1 MFFCEIRQKK
11 GYFFTFYEI
20 NSGKGLYFMLVDS
33 NLPVDRDRLKN
44 RLIRLVKEDEEILG
58 CFFSGSIGTKTEDN
72 YSDIDARI
80 IVKDGINLKRKQ
92 VGIIRSIGQ
101 YLFIEKLEERSSIIH
116 YDTFIKLD
124 LFIYTVDE
132 LEPSI
137 WMKEINIV
145 KDFGLL
151 EELCEKS
158 QRLSYSITQREF
170 DQLLHSYYADYFE
183 LYRCWKREE
192 YNYLEHLTLS
202 MKHCLVS
209 MWYVSKGYAPNPE
222 MDWAKYEGRKTKLS
236 HLETN
241 FILSFTPC
249 RVEDLEEFTKK
260 IEILVFEA
268 AEKIATYNRLS
279 FSQETFKKVHRRISF
294 SQEDRDIEIKE

>member
-1 MFFCEIRQKK
+1 
-11 GYFFTFYEI
+11 
-20 NSGKGLYFMLVDS
+20 MLVDS

-80 IVKDGINLKRKQ
+80 IVKDNINLKRKQ
-92 VGIIRSIGQ
+92 VEIIRAIGK
-101 YLFIEKLEERSSIIH
+101 YLFIEKLEEKSSIIH

-124 LFIYTVDE
+124 LFVYTVED
-132 LEPSI
+132 LTPSI
-137 WMKEINIV
+137 WMKNIAIV

-151 EELCEKS
+151 EDLSKKS
-158 QRLSYSITQREF
+158 QSLSYSITQKEF
-170 DQLLHSYYADYFE
+170 DELINNYYADYFE

-192 YNYLEHLTLS
+192 YNYLEHLILS

-209 MWYVSKGYAPNPE
+209 MWYVSKGFAPNPA
-222 MDWAKYEGRKTKLS
+222 MDWAKYEGRKTKLT
-236 HLETN
+236 HLEAN
-241 FILSFTPC
+241 FILSYTPF
-249 RVEDLEEFTKK
+249 ELEQLEEFTKK
-260 IEILVFEA
+260 MEILVFEA
-268 AEKIATYNRLS
+268 AEKISTYNRLS

-294 SQEDRDIEIKE
+294 KVELPEENKE

>member
-1 MFFCEIRQKK
+1 
-11 GYFFTFYEI
+11 
-20 NSGKGLYFMLVDS
+20 MLVDS

-80 IVKDGINLKRKQ
+80 IVKDNINLKRKQ
-92 VGIIRSIGQ
+92 VEIIRAIGK
-101 YLFIEKLEERSSIIH
+101 YLFIEKLEEKSSIIH

-124 LFIYTVDE
+124 LFVYTVED
-132 LEPSI
+132 LTPSI
-137 WMKEINIV
+137 WMKNIAIV

-151 EELCEKS
+151 EDLSKKS
-158 QRLSYSITQREF
+158 QSLSYSITQKEF
-170 DQLLHSYYADYFE
+170 DELINNYYADYFE

-192 YNYLEHLTLS
+192 YNYLEQLILS

-209 MWYVSKGYAPNPE
+209 MWYVSKGFAPNPA
-222 MDWAKYEGRKTKLS
+222 MDWAKYEGRKTKLT
-236 HLETN
+236 HLEAN
-241 FILSFTPC
+241 FILSYTPF
-249 RVEDLEEFTKK
+249 ELEQLEEFTKK
-260 IEILVFEA
+260 MEILVFEA
-268 AEKIATYNRLS
+268 AEKISTYNRLS

-294 SQEDRDIEIKE
+294 KVELPEENKE

>member
-1 MFFCEIRQKK
+1 
-11 GYFFTFYEI
+11 
-20 NSGKGLYFMLVDS
+20 MLVDS

-80 IVKDGINLKRKQ
+80 IVKDNINLKRKQ
-92 VGIIRSIGQ
+92 VEIIRAIGK
-101 YLFIEKLEERSSIIH
+101 YLFIEKLEEKSSIIH

-124 LFIYTVDE
+124 LFVYTVED
-132 LEPSI
+132 LTPSI
-137 WMKEINIV
+137 WMKNIAIV

-151 EELCEKS
+151 EDLSKKS
-158 QRLSYSITQREF
+158 QGLSYSITQKEF
-170 DQLLHSYYADYFE
+170 DELINNYYADYFE

-192 YNYLEHLTLS
+192 YNYLEQLILS

-209 MWYVSKGYAPNPE
+209 MWYVSKGFAPNPA
-222 MDWAKYEGRKTKLS
+222 MDWAKYEGRKTKLT
-236 HLETN
+236 HLEAN
-241 FILSFTPC
+241 FILSYTPF
-249 RVEDLEEFTKK
+249 ELEQLEEFTKK
-260 IEILVFEA
+260 MEILVFEA
-268 AEKIATYNRLS
+268 AEKISTYNRLS

-294 SQEDRDIEIKE
+294 KVELPEENKE

>member
-1 MFFCEIRQKK
+1 
-11 GYFFTFYEI
+11 
-20 NSGKGLYFMLVDS
+20 MLVDS

-80 IVKDGINLKRKQ
+80 IVKDNINLKRKQ
-92 VGIIRSIGQ
+92 VEIIRAIGK
-101 YLFIEKLEERSSIIH
+101 YLFIEKLEEKSSIIH

-124 LFIYTVDE
+124 LFVYTVED
-132 LEPSI
+132 LTPSI
-137 WMKEINIV
+137 WMKNIAIV

-151 EELCEKS
+151 EDLSKKS
-158 QRLSYSITQREF
+158 QSLSYSITQKEF
-170 DQLLHSYYADYFE
+170 DELINNYYADYFE

-192 YNYLEHLTLS
+192 YNYLDHLILS

-209 MWYVSKGYAPNPE
+209 MWYVSKGFAPNPA
-222 MDWAKYEGRKTKLS
+222 MDWAKYEGRKTKLT
-236 HLETN
+236 HLEAN
-241 FILSFTPC
+241 FILSYTPF
-249 RVEDLEEFTKK
+249 ELEQLEEFTKK
-260 IEILVFEA
+260 MEILVFEA
-268 AEKIATYNRLS
+268 AEKISTYNRLS

-294 SQEDRDIEIKE
+294 KVELPEENKE

>member
-1 MFFCEIRQKK
+1 
-11 GYFFTFYEI
+11 
-20 NSGKGLYFMLVDS
+20 MLVDS

-80 IVKDGINLKRKQ
+80 IVKDNINLKRKQ
-92 VGIIRSIGQ
+92 VEIIRAIGK
-101 YLFIEKLEERSSIIH
+101 YLFIEKLEEKSSIIH

-124 LFIYTVDE
+124 LFVYTVED
-132 LEPSI
+132 LTPSI
-137 WMKEINIV
+137 WLKNIAIV

-151 EELCEKS
+151 EDLSKKS
-158 QRLSYSITQREF
+158 QGLSYSITQKEF
-170 DQLLHSYYADYFE
+170 DELINNYYADYFE

-192 YNYLEHLTLS
+192 YNYLEHLILS

-209 MWYVSKGYAPNPE
+209 MWYVSKGFAPNPA
-222 MDWAKYEGRKTKLS
+222 MDWAKYEGRKTKLT
-236 HLETN
+236 HLEAN
-241 FILSFTPC
+241 FILSYTPF
-249 RVEDLEEFTKK
+249 ELEQLEEFTKK
-260 IEILVFEA
+260 MEILVFEA
-268 AEKIATYNRLS
+268 AEKISTYNRLS

-294 SQEDRDIEIKE
+294 KVELPEENKE

>member
-1 MFFCEIRQKK
+1 
-11 GYFFTFYEI
+11 
-20 NSGKGLYFMLVDS
+20 MLVDS

-80 IVKDGINLKRKQ
+80 IVKDNINLKRKQ
-92 VGIIRSIGQ
+92 VEIIRAIGK
-101 YLFIEKLEERSSIIH
+101 YLFIEKLEEKSSIIH

-124 LFIYTVDE
+124 LFVYTVED
-132 LEPSI
+132 LTPSI
-137 WMKEINIV
+137 WMKNIAIV

-151 EELCEKS
+151 EDLSKKS
-158 QRLSYSITQREF
+158 QSLNYSITQKEF
-170 DQLLHSYYADYFE
+170 DELINNYYADYFE

-192 YNYLEHLTLS
+192 YNYLEQLILS

-209 MWYVSKGYAPNPE
+209 MWYVSKGFAPNPA
-222 MDWAKYEGRKTKLS
+222 MDWAKYEGRKTKLT
-236 HLETN
+236 HLEAN
-241 FILSFTPC
+241 FILSYTPF
-249 RVEDLEEFTKK
+249 ELEQLEEFTKK
-260 IEILVFEA
+260 MEILVFEA
-268 AEKIATYNRLS
+268 AEKISTYNRLS

-294 SQEDRDIEIKE
+294 KVELPEENKE

>member
-1 MFFCEIRQKK
+1 
-11 GYFFTFYEI
+11 
-20 NSGKGLYFMLVDS
+20 MLVDS

-80 IVKDGINLKRKQ
+80 IVKDNINLKRKQ
-92 VGIIRSIGQ
+92 VEIIRAIGK
-101 YLFIEKLEERSSIIH
+101 YLFIEKLEEKSSIIH

-124 LFIYTVDE
+124 LFVYTVED
-132 LEPSI
+132 LTPSI
-137 WMKEINIV
+137 WMKNIAIV

-151 EELCEKS
+151 EDLSKKS
-158 QRLSYSITQREF
+158 QSLSYSITQKEF
-170 DQLLHSYYADYFE
+170 DELINNYYADYFE

-192 YNYLEHLTLS
+192 YNYLDHLILS

-209 MWYVSKGYAPNPE
+209 MWYVSKGFAPNPA
-222 MDWAKYEGRKTKLS
+222 MDWAKYEGRKTKLT
-236 HLETN
+236 HLEAN
-241 FILSFTPC
+241 FILSYTPF
-249 RVEDLEEFTKK
+249 ELEQLEEFTKK
-260 IEILVFEA
+260 MEILVFEA
-268 AEKIATYNRLS
+268 AEKISTYNRLS

-294 SQEDRDIEIKE
+294 KLETPEDNK